1 MKLLFT
7 NEGLRR
13 KIANDPN
20 DEPTAGQVSF
30 AVQGAET
37 EKVAVMGERNV
48 IQMRIALGT
57 FVRQLRRRE
66 GLSLSQLSERAHVSE
81 DELRQVEHNPNYTAR
96 SRLIFQL
103 SEYFNVPLVQL
114 SVLSGNTHAVSRV
127 FYNEVVKYAARSDDV
142 STLTVEERETLEAF
156 VALLH
161 DRAKA

>member
-20 DEPTAGQVSF
+20 DEPTAGEMSF
-30 AVQGAET
+30 AIQGAEA

-48 IQMRIALGT
+48 VQMRIALGT

-66 GLSLSQLSERAHVSE
+66 GLSLAQLSERAQVSE
-81 DELRQVEHNPNYTAR
+81 DELRQVEHNPTYTAR

-103 SEYFNVPLVQL
+103 SEYFKVPLAQL
-114 SVLSGNTHAVSRV
+114 SELSGNTHAISRA
-127 FYNEVVKYAARSDDV
+127 FYNDAVKYAARSDDL
-142 STLTVEERETLEAF
+142 STLTVEERETLDAF
-156 VALLH
+156 VALLN